1 MKKLYLVANWKSN
14 KNRDETISWFATFA
28 KYKEAHLQQPEKI
41 TVVCPPYI
49 YLPQA
54 EQLQK
59 EYGLPLWL
67 GAQDVSATGAGAFT
81 GEVHAQQVKEY
92 AAYVIIGHSERR
104 QYFGENDALLE
115 KKVAMALQEGLT
127 PIYCVQGKDT
137 FIPKGVTIVAYE
149 PITAIGTGNPDTPEN
164 AASVAGAIK
173 EAHPEVTAL
182 LYGGSVKPDN
192 VATFTSMPTIDG
204 VLVGGASLDPE
215 IFNQLIH
222 NT

>member
-14 KNRDETISWFATFA
+14 MNKEETISWFAACA
-28 KYKEAHLQQPEKI
+28 KHKEELLQQPDKI
-41 TVVCPPYI
+41 IVICPPYV
-49 YLPQA
+49 YLPRAQ
-54 EQLQK
+54 QSQK
-59 EYGLPLWL
+59 EYELPLWL

-115 KKVAMALQEGLT
+115 KKVAMTLQEGLT

-137 FIPKGVTIVAYE
+137 FIPEGVTIVAYE

-164 AASVAGAIK
+164 AASVASAIK
-173 EAHPEVTAL
+173 EAHPAVTAL

-192 VATFTSMPTIDG
+192 VGTFTTMASIDG

-215 IFNQLIH
+215 IFSQLIH